1 MVVLQAWDADGEEVV
16 SERRVEIEP
25 ATATRIRVPDDAA
38 MALVRLGRTSAFV
51 SVEVVDR
58 GLSVLPLDQLVTT
71 GLLPDVRP
79 AQR

>member
-1 MVVLQAWDADGEEVV
+1 MVLQAWDADGEEVV
-16 SERRVEIEP
+16 SERRVEIAP

-38 MALVRLGRTSAFV
+38 MALIRLGRTSAFV

-58 GLSVLPLDQLVTT
+58 GLSVLALDQLVTT